1 LFSKMFEAHSAR
13 ADTIANI
20 NFNWG
25 QWLFKIFAAPG
36 QWPFQKFF
44 CQK

>member
-25 QWLFKIFAAPG
+25 Q
-36 QWPFQKFF
+36 
-44 CQK
+44 